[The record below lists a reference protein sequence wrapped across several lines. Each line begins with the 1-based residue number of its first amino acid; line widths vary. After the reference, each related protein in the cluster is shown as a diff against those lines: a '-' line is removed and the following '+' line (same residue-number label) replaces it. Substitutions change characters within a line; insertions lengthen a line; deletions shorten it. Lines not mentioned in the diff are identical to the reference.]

1 MQYDVTTITVR
12 PGTAPKAIAKLEAP
26 LTAGHAGRNLLACWY
41 SEIGALNQILIIRN
55 SPNLAEAVAE
65 REAVL
70 KSGNPFGI
78 GEFIAGMT
86 MDTFTPFD
94 FLKPMQP
101 GTHGPFFEVRTY
113 ILKPEGLMPTI
124 ALWQK
129 ALPARAAISPLLTAM
144 SSVSD
149 ALHAYLAVYVAR
161 RPSAA
166 AREIRCRRRVA
177 AARRSRSAR
186 RDADRH
192 LSASRILAD
201 AVRVFWLSR
210 NLAAKPAWRFRRS
223 LSPAASP
230 EGTF

>member
-144 SSVSD
+144 SSVSGPVTRFMHIWPYASLD
-149 ALHAYLAVYVAR
+149 DRQRLRGKSVADGVWPPPGGPDQLAVMQTDIYL
-161 RPSAA
+161 P
-166 AREIRCRRRVA
+166 
-177 AARRSRSAR
+177 
-186 RDADRH
+186 
-192 LSASRILAD
+192 
-201 AVRVFWLSR
+201 AVF
-210 NLAAKPAWRFRRS
+210 
-223 LSPAASP
+223 SPMR
-230 EGTF
+230 

>member
-12 PGTAPKAIAKLEAP
+12 PGTAPRAIAKLEAP
-26 LTAGHAGRNLLACWY
+26 LTAGHAGKNLLACWY

-55 SPNLAEAVAE
+55 SPNLAEAIAE

-144 SSVSD
+144 SSVSGPVTRFMHIWPYASLD
-149 ALHAYLAVYVAR
+149 DRQRLRGKSVADGVWPPPGGPDQLAVMQTDIYL
-161 RPSAA
+161 P
-166 AREIRCRRRVA
+166 
-177 AARRSRSAR
+177 
-186 RDADRH
+186 
-192 LSASRILAD
+192 
-201 AVRVFWLSR
+201 AVF
-210 NLAAKPAWRFRRS
+210 
-223 LSPAASP
+223 SPMR
-230 EGTF
+230 

>member
-1 MQYDVTTITVR
+1 MQYDVTIITIR

-26 LTAGHAGRNLLACWY
+26 LTAGHAGKNLLACWY

-55 SPNLAEAVAE
+55 SPNLAEAIAE

-144 SSVSD
+144 SSVSGPVTRFMHIWPYASLD
-149 ALHAYLAVYVAR
+149 DRQRLRGKSVADGVWPPPGGPDQLAVMQTDIYL
-161 RPSAA
+161 P
-166 AREIRCRRRVA
+166 
-177 AARRSRSAR
+177 
-186 RDADRH
+186 
-192 LSASRILAD
+192 
-201 AVRVFWLSR
+201 AVF
-210 NLAAKPAWRFRRS
+210 
-223 LSPAASP
+223 SPMR
-230 EGTF
+230 

>member
-12 PGTAPKAIAKLEAP
+12 PGTTPRAIAKVEAP
-26 LTAGHAGRNLLACWY
+26 LTAGHAGKNLLACWY

-55 SPNLAEAVAE
+55 SPNLAEAIAE

-144 SSVSD
+144 SSVSGPVTRFMHIWPYTSLD
-149 ALHAYLAVYVAR
+149 DRQRLRGKSVADGVWPPPGGPDQLAVMQTDIYL
-161 RPSAA
+161 P
-166 AREIRCRRRVA
+166 
-177 AARRSRSAR
+177 
-186 RDADRH
+186 
-192 LSASRILAD
+192 
-201 AVRVFWLSR
+201 AVF
-210 NLAAKPAWRFRRS
+210 
-223 LSPAASP
+223 SPMR
-230 EGTF
+230 

>member
-1 MQYDVTTITVR
+1 MQYDVTIITTR
-12 PGTAPKAIAKLEAP
+12 PGAAPRAIAKLEAP
-26 LTAGHAGRNLLACWY
+26 LTAGHAGKNLLTCWY

-94 FLKPMQP
+94 FLEPMQP

-144 SSVSD
+144 SSVSGPVTRFMHIWPYASLD
-149 ALHAYLAVYVAR
+149 DRQRLRGKSVADGVWPPPGGPDQLAVMQTDIYL
-161 RPSAA
+161 P
-166 AREIRCRRRVA
+166 
-177 AARRSRSAR
+177 
-186 RDADRH
+186 
-192 LSASRILAD
+192 
-201 AVRVFWLSR
+201 AVF
-210 NLAAKPAWRFRRS
+210 
-223 LSPAASP
+223 SPMR
-230 EGTF
+230 

>member
-144 SSVSD
+144 SSVSGPVTRFMHIWPYTSLD
-149 ALHAYLAVYVAR
+149 DRQRLRGKSVADGVWPPPGGPDQLAVMQTDIYL
-161 RPSAA
+161 P
-166 AREIRCRRRVA
+166 
-177 AARRSRSAR
+177 
-186 RDADRH
+186 
-192 LSASRILAD
+192 
-201 AVRVFWLSR
+201 AVF
-210 NLAAKPAWRFRRS
+210 
-223 LSPAASP
+223 SPMR
-230 EGTF
+230 

>member
-26 LTAGHAGRNLLACWY
+26 LTAGHAGKNLLACWY

-78 GEFIAGMT
+78 GEFIAGMA

-144 SSVSD
+144 SSVSGPVTRFMHIWPYASLD
-149 ALHAYLAVYVAR
+149 DRQRLRGKSVADGVWPPPGGPDQLAVMQTDIYL
-161 RPSAA
+161 P
-166 AREIRCRRRVA
+166 
-177 AARRSRSAR
+177 
-186 RDADRH
+186 
-192 LSASRILAD
+192 
-201 AVRVFWLSR
+201 AVF
-210 NLAAKPAWRFRRS
+210 
-223 LSPAASP
+223 SPMR
-230 EGTF
+230 